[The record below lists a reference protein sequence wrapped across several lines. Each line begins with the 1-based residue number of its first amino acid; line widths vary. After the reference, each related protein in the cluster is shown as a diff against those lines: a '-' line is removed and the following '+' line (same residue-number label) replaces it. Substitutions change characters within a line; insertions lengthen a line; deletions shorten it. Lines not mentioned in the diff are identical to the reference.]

1 MIGPLSKTYT
11 PQEHEERL
19 YTWWEEQGFFRPET
33 QVELGLAAEDGPRF
47 CITMPPPNV
56 TGVLHL
62 GHAMTA
68 AVEDLMTRYYRMKG
82 HQALF
87 LPGADHAGIATQ
99 NVVERELRKEGL
111 TRHDLGREAFIARC
125 WEWARQSLRVITEQH
140 KRLGISCDWERE
152 RFTLDEDLSRAVRTA
167 FVRLYGRGLISKGT
181 YLVNWCPRCTS
192 AISDLEV
199 EPEERD
205 SHLWHIR
212 YPVVNDD
219 WQGPPAPSTPF
230 VSGDP
235 PPLSPPL
242 AGGMKGGAWGSGQ
255 WAEGATEFIQM
266 ATTRPETILG
276 DTAVAVNPNDARW
289 RHLVGKTAVLP
300 ALGRRIPIIADD
312 AVDPEF
318 GTGAVKVT
326 PAHDPTDNEIGI
338 RHGLEAPNVMTD
350 TALINELGGPYEGQ
364 DRFECRKNIVADFER
379 EGLLVKVEPYHHAVG
394 TCQRC
399 ATDIE
404 PRISTQ
410 WFVDVKPLAEQAC
423 QAVRDGETTI
433 VPEREERRFFQW
445 MEAIRPW
452 CVSRQLWWGHRI
464 PVWTCEDCGG
474 QTCEL
479 TDPTVCAHCGSE
491 HIQQEE
497 DVLDTWFSSG
507 LWPFSTLGW
516 PDDTPDLRRF
526 YPTSMRETGYDIL
539 FFWVARELML
549 GMGMTEKSPY
559 ATVYLHGLVRNE
571 EGKKISKSMENI
583 DEYDPLNI
591 IDKYGADAL
600 RYTLMTSSTPGL
612 DMNLDPRRLEGARNF
627 TNKIWQATRF
637 VLSNLDQSPVSNLQ
651 SADLQLPD
659 RWILSRLNR
668 LVESVTHL
676 FDTYQY
682 GEAGRQIN
690 DFLWSE
696 YCDWYIEACKVR
708 LYDQAADKDTPRAV
722 LLHVLETAL
731 RLLHPFMPFVT
742 EALWQA
748 LPPPPLSP
756 PQAGGRKRGA
766 TPPAEGAKGATP
778 PAEGAKGATPPAEGA
793 KGATPL
799 AEGAKGET
807 PPAGGEQR
815 GGQSLMMARWPEAD
829 EALLDDAAFAEAE
842 AQMGLMM
849 ELTRGFRNL
858 RAEYDVTPGKRIPAL
873 IAAGDAVDW
882 LDAQRAVL
890 CSLAKL
896 DADQLTIR
904 PAIEPPAQSATVV
917 VGDVVGYLPLAV
929 LVDLDAERER
939 LAKESADIEGHIARS
954 EGLLAGDF
962 AQKAPAHIVQR
973 ERDKLADLQAEQ
985 AKLKERL
992 AALG

>member
-1 MIGPLSKTYT
+1 MAEKLSKTYN

-19 YTWWEEQGFFRPET
+19 YKWWEEQGYFRPDK
-33 QVELGLAAEDGPRF
+33 QLELGLAFEDGPRF
-47 CITMPPPNV
+47 CVTMPPPNV

-82 HQALF
+82 HQTLY

-111 TRHDLGREAFIARC
+111 TRHDLGREAFVERC
-125 WEWARQSLRVITEQH
+125 WEWARESLRVITEQH
-140 KRLGISCDWERE
+140 KRLGISCDWTRD
-152 RFTLDEDLSRAVRTA
+152 RFTLNEDLSRAVRTA
-167 FVRLYGRGLISKGT
+167 FVRLYKRGLVFKGT

-199 EPEERD
+199 IPEERA

-212 YPVVNDD
+212 YPVVDD
-219 WQGPPAPSTPF
+219 AWDGPKA
-230 VSGDP
+230 
-235 PPLSPPL
+235 
-242 AGGMKGGAWGSGQ
+242 AWGSGT
-255 WAEGATEFIQM
+255 WAAGATEFIEM

-276 DTAVAVNPNDARW
+276 DTAVAVNPVDERW
-289 RHLVGKTAVLP
+289 QHLVGKTAVLP
-300 ALGRRIPIIADD
+300 ALGRRIPIISDD

-350 TALINELGGPYEGQ
+350 TAEMNELAGPYVGQ
-364 DRFECRKNIVADFER
+364 DRFECRQNIVADFEK
-379 EGLLVKVEPYHHAVG
+379 EGLLVKIEPYFHAVG

-399 ATDIE
+399 HTDIE

-410 WFVDVKPLAEQAC
+410 WFVNVKPLAEAAM

-433 VPEREERRFFQW
+433 VPEREERRFFHW
-445 MEAIRPW
+445 MENIRPW

-464 PVWTCEDCGG
+464 PVWYCDDCGE
-474 QTCEL
+474 QTCEI
-479 TDPTVCAHCGSE
+479 TDPTACAHCGSSNI
-491 HIQQEE
+491 HQDE

-516 PDDTPDLRRF
+516 PDDTPDFRRF
-526 YPTSMRETGYDIL
+526 YPTDMRETGYDIL
-539 FFWVARELML
+539 FFWVAREMML
-549 GMGMTEKSPY
+549 GVGMTEASPY
-559 ATVYLHGLVRNE
+559 GTVYLHGLVRNE

-591 IDKYGADAL
+591 IEKYGADAL
-600 RYTLMTSSTPGL
+600 RYTLMTSSTPGF

-627 TNKIWQATRF
+627 TNKIWQAARF
-637 VLSNLDQSPVSNLQ
+637 VLSNLDGEILALDQSLIPN
-651 SADLQLPD
+651 LQLPD
-659 RWILSRLNR
+659 RWILSRLNH
-668 LVESVTHL
+668 LIENATHL

-708 LYDQAADKDTPRAV
+708 LYGDSADKDVPRAV
-722 LLHVLETAL
+722 LLHVLETSL

-748 LPPPPLSP
+748 LPSP
-756 PQAGGRKRGA
+756 VRGGQG
-766 TPPAEGAKGATP
+766 
-778 PAEGAKGATPPAEGA
+778 
-793 KGATPL
+793 
-799 AEGAKGET
+799 
-807 PPAGGEQR
+807 
-815 GGQSLMMARWPEAD
+815 GGQSLMLAHWPEPD
-829 EALLDDAAFAEAE
+829 TALMDANAE

-849 ELTRGFRNL
+849 ELIRGFRNL
-858 RAEYDVTPGKRIPAL
+858 RAEYNVMPGKRIPAA
-873 IAAGDAVDW
+873 IAASDAAEI
-882 LDAQRAVL
+882 LSNQQAVL

-896 DADQLTIR
+896 DADQLTIE
-904 PAIEPPAQSATVV
+904 AALEPPDQSATVV

-929 LVDLDAERER
+929 LIDLDAEHER
-939 LAKESADIEGHIARS
+939 LSKELTDIEGRIARS
-954 EGLLAGDF
+954 EGLLAGEF
-962 AQKAPAHIVQR
+962 TRKAPAHVVQR
-973 ERDKLADLQAEQ
+973 ERDKLTDLQTEQ
-985 AKLKERL
+985 AKLQERL